1 MTQVTILQ
9 PTSSSPSLVP
19 AQPLH
24 VAGTAMGKGGP
35 EPVAV
40 DTVTVAVDGGPPV
53 AASLTIVPRQKIPT
67 VQFAA
72 DVQAPSNQGP
82 HEIRVVAID
91 DAGTRAAATVTVI
104 VQDVSPSAFTPQDS
118 LQVSVVNPAPPS
130 SGDWA
135 ADIVKANPSPL
146 PESFLT
152 GLQDLALWR
161 EKQDDYPICARE
173 WVQVTDPANDYDVDT
188 AGFSGWLLQ
197 PEISKRDVPFTHPLG
212 NQPFGL
218 DWECMV
224 ALDPE
229 YAGLLA
235 AGNAQP
241 DGDDG
246 INALVDAKTLGIKVP
261 DGGLL
266 AVETDSGCVPSALK
280 PPRPDDPFP
289 DTVRVGDRIAVFGR
303 WIVDSA
309 HHVDLPDR
317 TTSYRAEVHPPL
329 LMAIGG
335 TRPTVPGDT
344 LTRIVLTSRPY
355 LVRQVY
361 TTDTGTI
368 YEDSAPDD
376 GTLLNHLN
384 NEMDKLTRLDIW
396 HAGGPDSTS
405 IEAHPKIASKPFQGT
420 HLFRLTVRPPALAG
434 HDAFAR
440 VEVSFQFTRRSGVGV
455 QVAGLDDHVDVLV
468 SLNSG
473 TYQAP
478 PLPPRDTDMWPKDRL
493 KALDPDPARLITF
506 DQIASILTLPIFRPP
521 GFGLIDLAN
530 AEQALAHGVETEHYD
545 IPDVDALDR
554 SHAVP
559 FVPVTQIPANAGV
572 VTDDS
577 QPYPVFGFLE
587 IRRHRSDVLGS

>member
-9 PTSSSPSLVP
+9 PTSSSPSLIP

-24 VAGTAMGKGGP
+24 VAGTATGKGGL
-35 EPVAV
+35 EPVEV
-40 DTVTVAVDGGPPV
+40 DTVTVSVDGAPPV
-53 AASLTIVPRQKIPT
+53 AASLTIVPKQKIPT
-67 VQFAA
+67 VRFAA
-72 DVQAPSNQGP
+72 DVQVPSNPGP

-91 DAGTRAAATVTVI
+91 GGGARGTATVTVV
-104 VQDVSPSAFTPQDS
+104 VQNVSPAAFTPQDS

-135 ADIVKANPSPL
+135 AEIVKANQSPL

-161 EKQDDYPICARE
+161 EKHTDYPICARE
-173 WVQVTDPANDYDVDT
+173 WVQVTDPANDYDIDT
-188 AGFSGWLLQ
+188 VGFSGWLLQ

-212 NQPFGL
+212 NQPFGV

-235 AGNAQP
+235 AGNIRP
-241 DGDDG
+241 DGADG
-246 INALVDAKTLGIKVP
+246 ANAVLDAKTLGIKIP

-303 WIVDSA
+303 WIADSA
-309 HHVDLPDR
+309 HHVDALGG
-317 TTSYRAEVHPPL
+317 TVSYRSEVHPPL

-335 TRPTVPGDT
+335 TRPTVPGDS

-355 LVRQVY
+355 LVKQVY

-384 NEMDKLTRLDIW
+384 NEMDKLTRMDIW
-396 HAGGPDSTS
+396 HVGGPDSTS

-420 HLFRLTVRPPALAG
+420 HLFRLTVRPPAPAG
-434 HDAFAR
+434 LGAFTR
-440 VEVSFQFTRRSGVGV
+440 VEVSFQFTCRSGVGV
-455 QVAGLDDHVDVLV
+455 QVVGLDDHVDVLV
-468 SLNSG
+468 SLNSA

-478 PLPPRDTDMWPKDRL
+478 PLPPHHTDMWTKDRL

-530 AEQALAHGVETEHYD
+530 AEQALARGVETEHYD
-545 IPDVDALDR
+545 VPDVDALDR

-559 FVPVTQIPANAGV
+559 FVPVTQIPASAGV
-572 VTDDS
+572 VIDDS

-587 IRRHRSDVLGS
+587 IRRHRFDVFGG